1 MSAPTPVPSSAR
13 AVIIGGGVSGCSV
26 AYHLAKL
33 GWKDVVLLER
43 KQLTSGTTWH
53 AAGLLSQSRP
63 SPALQRITMYSTDL
77 YERIEAETGVAT
89 GIKRSGSLFAAI
101 TDERAE
107 EVRRLAAAVR
117 NNGLEGEVV
126 SPAEAKTLY
135 PLLNVDDVKLGYFI
149 PRDGQADPANVALAM
164 AKGARMRGVK
174 IIENV
179 QVTGI
184 TKANGRVTGV
194 HVRSDPTLKGS
205 DPTFIAT
212 DVVIN
217 CAGLWAREVGLMA
230 DVAVPLQ
237 ACEHFY
243 IVTEPIAG
251 LDRSLPVLRV
261 QEECAYYK
269 EDAGKILLGCFEPK
283 AKPWGVHG
291 IPDDHGFTTL
301 PEDFEHFSPIL
312 EKAMHRMP
320 ALQTAGIKLWFNGP
334 ESFTHD
340 DRFHI
345 GEAPSLR
352 GFYVLAGFNSV
363 GIVSA
368 GGAGKALAEWIE
380 GGEPPFDLTDMDLR
394 RNAPFQNNKTYLA
407 TRVTETLG
415 LLYDHHWPY
424 RQFASARG
432 IRHSPLHERMAALGA
447 CFGEAAGWERPNWFL
462 PEAARARGEKA
473 EYVYSWGRQNWFPY
487 AREEHMAIR
496 EGVGFFDMTSFGKI
510 RIEGRDA
517 EAVLQMIC
525 AADVMLPVGKIVYT
539 QFLNKRGGVEADVT
553 VTRLSE
559 TAFLIVTPSMT
570 LHRDLAWIRRYMPD
584 DAHCIATDVTAME
597 CVVPV
602 MGPKAREL
610 LSKVTPADLSNIA
623 FPFGSM
629 QQIELGMTQV
639 RAHRL
644 TYVGELGWEIYASA
658 DMARH
663 VFDTIWEA
671 GQPLGLKP
679 CGLHT
684 LDSCRIEKAYRHQG
698 HDMSDEEHV
707 LEAGLGFAVKADK
720 ARSKFGDFIGRD
732 AVLAKKAAGISKR
745 LVQFKLNDPE
755 PLLYHH
761 EPIWRDGT
769 RAGYITSANYGHFLG
784 GAIGLGYVKGKLGET
799 ATEMLASTYEIEVG
813 GKRVAATASLKPMY
827 DPDSKRIRM

>member
-1 MSAPTPVPSSAR
+1 MSAPVPSQAR
-13 AVIIGGGVSGCSV
+13 AVIIGGGVAGCSV

-89 GIKRSGSLFAAI
+89 GLKRSGSLFAALS
-101 TDERAE
+101 DARAE

-126 SPAEAKTLY
+126 SPSEAKQLY

-164 AKGARMRGVK
+164 AKGARMQGVK

-179 QVTGI
+179 KVTGI
-184 TKANGRVTGV
+184 TKAGGRVTGV
-194 HVRSDPTLKGS
+194 VTEGGAIKS
-205 DPTFIAT
+205 
-212 DVVIN
+212 DVVVN
-217 CAGLWAREVGLMA
+217 CAGLWARDVGLMA

-251 LDRSLPVLRV
+251 LDRGLPVLRV

-283 AKPWGVHG
+283 AKPWGITGV
-291 IPDDHGFTTL
+291 PDDHSFTTL
-301 PEDFEHFSPIL
+301 PEDFDHFAPIM
-312 EKAMHRMP
+312 EMAMNRLP
-320 ALQTAGIKLWFNGP
+320 ALQTAGIKLFFNGP
-334 ESFTHD
+334 ESFTQD

-345 GEAPSLR
+345 GEAPELR

-368 GGAGKALAEWIE
+368 GGAGQALAEWIE

-394 RNAPFQNNKTYLA
+394 RNAPFQNNKTYLVN
-407 TRVTETLG
+407 RVTETLG

-432 IRHSPLHERMAALGA
+432 IRHSPLHERMAGLGA

-462 PEAARARGEKA
+462 PEAARVRGEKA
-473 EYVYSWGRQNWFPY
+473 EYVYSWGRQNWFPH

-510 RIEGRDA
+510 RVEGR
-517 EAVLQMIC
+517 EAQDVLQMIC
-525 AADVMLPVGKIVYT
+525 AADVAVPVGKIVYT

-559 TAFLIVTPSMT
+559 TAFIVVTPSMT
-570 LHRDLAWIRRYMPD
+570 LCRDLAWIKRHMPA
-584 DAHCIATDVTAME
+584 DAHCVATDITAME
-597 CVVPV
+597 CVIPV
-602 MGPKAREL
+602 MGPKARDL
-610 LSKVTPADLSNIA
+610 LSRITPTDLSNA
-623 FPFGSM
+623 VFPFGTM
-629 QQIELGMTQV
+629 QQIELGMTRV
-639 RAHRL
+639 RAHRV

-671 GQPLGLKP
+671 GKPLGLRP

-684 LDSCRIEKAYRHQG
+684 LDSCRMEKAYRHQG

-707 LEAGLGFAVKADK
+707 LEAGLGFAVKVDK
-720 ARSKFGDFIGRD
+720 AKSKFGDFIGRE
-732 AVLAKKAAGISKR
+732 AVIAKKAAGISKR

-755 PLLYHH
+755 PMMYHH
-761 EPIWRDGT
+761 EPIWRDGK

-784 GAIGLGYVKGKLGET
+784 GAIGLGYVKGRIGET
-799 ATEMLASTYEIEVG
+799 PTEILASNYEIEVG
-813 GKRVAATASLKPMY
+813 SKKVAATASLKPMY
-827 DPDSKRIRM
+827 DPESKRIKM